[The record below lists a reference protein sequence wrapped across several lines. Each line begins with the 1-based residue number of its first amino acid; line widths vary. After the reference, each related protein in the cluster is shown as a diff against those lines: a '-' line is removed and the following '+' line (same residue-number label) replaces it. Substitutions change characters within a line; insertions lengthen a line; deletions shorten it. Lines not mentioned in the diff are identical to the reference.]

1 MSQFFGWL
9 AGLAVVFSNTNY
21 EGQRDFED
29 YESNIVRY
37 TTYIQ
42 NLNRGATKSL
52 QSNPNDTT
60 TDCYTSTTETN
71 ALIDYMMTETNYVDN
86 EISQSEFQE
95 NFQIMAF
102 ALMDEFE
109 NCGVNEFL
117 IVLDGALNNIPQ
129 TTSALTSAATQ
140 LALGYE
146 NQDTSLYIGIAD
158 IQTAFANDD
167 MEGVGEGLGLL
178 VSQILKYEAPGA
190 VIQVQPT
197 NA

>member
-1 MSQFFGWL
+1 MAQAVGWL
-9 AGLAVVFSNTNY
+9 AGLAVVFSNSNY
-21 EGQRDFED
+21 EGQRDFSD
-29 YESNIVRY
+29 YDSNIVRY
-37 TTYIQ
+37 TNYIQ
-42 NLNRGATKSL
+42 DLNRGATKSL
-52 QSNPNDTT
+52 QSNPNDTS
-60 TDCYTSTTETN
+60 TDCYISTTETN
-71 ALIDYMMTETNYVDN
+71 ALIDYMMTDSNYADN
-86 EISQSEFQE
+86 EITQSEFQE

-109 NCGVNEFL
+109 KCGVNEFL